1 MSEQETTLG
10 DEDLNEIF
18 STAVGFMA
26 VAMMPDGKVL
36 RMININSPTEL
47 LMLNMLVSGMLA
59 ETHEEIL
66 EKYCDLLTGKGELH

>member
-36 RMININSPTEL
+36 RMININRPSEL

-59 ETHEEIL
+59 ETHAEIL
-66 EKYCDLLTGKGELH
+66 DEYYDLLTGKGELH